1 MKSFVNPKCMAV
13 LRKYKIQIICISMG
27 FILFFIAKNFANTSD
42 SFINN
47 NFVKREGYSAYNKSY
62 EVYVD
67 GLLDREVLVK
77 LPVSHRSYSDE
88 EIDEVF
94 EKCMKVLE
102 SAILGKNPS
111 LQEVSDD
118 LNLINSIKEYGI
130 SVEWI
135 SETPELIDAM
145 GTVNNENLKEAKD
158 AVLKVF
164 LTDRKREAQ
173 YLINVRV
180 IPKNYTKEELSIKK
194 FMSKLEAI
202 DKENISKEGY
212 TLPDSFE
219 GKKLSYRQEESKDI
233 HIIWIMGIVIAILLY
248 VKDMNIFMRFVGGLL
263 SAFALGFAGFGI
275 VTFSMFFIV
284 PIVFL
289 FNLNFEFLDDKLVCR
304 PKEKIDK
311 EIKRANE
318 VRKYDPLFSIQS
330 FFGGVQNK
338 LYAVHFADTENMVNA
353 FSECDLSRQLENY
366 KDVVDMDTLSFY
378 INTYQ
383 VKDDMQ
389 IASVSVNL
397 LLRELKNG
405 KIENRK
411 EFVTMRLEKNKDCKT
426 QAVCGPSILKCIKCG
441 ANLSL
446 IEGKTCE
453 FCGNELNLKEHD
465 WVITKYH
472 THYKKSENIQ

>member
-111 LQEVSDD
+111 LQEVSGD

-248 VKDMNIFMRFVGGLL
+248 VKDMMALKDKREYKAREMLLDYPEIVSKLMVFIGAGLSVRSAWERIVIDYENLAGEKRFAYEEMSSSL
-263 SAFALGFAGFGI
+263 A
-275 VTFSMFFIV
+275 
-284 PIVFL
+284 
-289 FNLNFEFLDDKLVCR
+289 KL
-304 PKEKIDK
+304 KT
-311 EIKRANE
+311 
-318 VRKYDPLFSIQS
+318 
-330 FFGGVQNK
+330 GV
-338 LYAVHFADTENMVNA
+338 HE
-353 FSECDLSRQLENY
+353 SRVY
-366 KDVVDMDTLSFY
+366 KDFGRNCAIKQYMKLASLLDQNRKSGVNNLRQILSVEMASAWEER
-378 INTYQ
+378 IN
-383 VKDDMQ
+383 
-389 IASVSVNL
+389 IARRQGEEASTKL
-397 LLRELKNG
+397 LLPLL
-405 KIENRK
+405 
-411 EFVTMRLEKNKDCKT
+411 ML
-426 QAVCGPSILKCIKCG
+426 
-441 ANLSL
+441 L
-446 IEGKTCE
+446 IVVLIIIMLPAMMAFK
-453 FCGNELNLKEHD
+453 
-465 WVITKYH
+465 
-472 THYKKSENIQ
+472 

>member
-248 VKDMNIFMRFVGGLL
+248 VKDMMALKDKREYKAREMLLDYPEIVSKLMVFIGAGLSVRSAWERIVIDYENLAGGKRFAYEEMSSSL
-263 SAFALGFAGFGI
+263 
-275 VTFSMFFIV
+275 T
-284 PIVFL
+284 
-289 FNLNFEFLDDKLVCR
+289 KL
-304 PKEKIDK
+304 KT
-311 EIKRANE
+311 
-318 VRKYDPLFSIQS
+318 
-330 FFGGVQNK
+330 GV
-338 LYAVHFADTENMVNA
+338 HE
-353 FSECDLSRQLENY
+353 SRVY
-366 KDVVDMDTLSFY
+366 KDFGRNCAIKQYMKLASLLDQNRKSGVNNLRQILSVEMASAWEER
-378 INTYQ
+378 IN
-383 VKDDMQ
+383 
-389 IASVSVNL
+389 IARRQGEEASTKL
-397 LLRELKNG
+397 LLPLLMLL
-405 KIENRK
+405 
-411 EFVTMRLEKNKDCKT
+411 V
-426 QAVCGPSILKCIKCG
+426 VV
-441 ANLSL
+441 L
-446 IEGKTCE
+446 IIIMLPAMMAFK
-453 FCGNELNLKEHD
+453 
-465 WVITKYH
+465 
-472 THYKKSENIQ
+472 

>member
-180 IPKNYTKEELSIKK
+180 LPKNYTKEELSIKK

-248 VKDMNIFMRFVGGLL
+248 VKDMMALKDKREYKAREMLLDYPEIVSKLMVFIGAGLSVRSAWERIVIDYENLAGGKRFAYEEMSSSL
-263 SAFALGFAGFGI
+263 
-275 VTFSMFFIV
+275 T
-284 PIVFL
+284 
-289 FNLNFEFLDDKLVCR
+289 KL
-304 PKEKIDK
+304 KT
-311 EIKRANE
+311 
-318 VRKYDPLFSIQS
+318 
-330 FFGGVQNK
+330 GV
-338 LYAVHFADTENMVNA
+338 HE
-353 FSECDLSRQLENY
+353 SRVY
-366 KDVVDMDTLSFY
+366 KDFGRNCAIKQYMKLASLLDQNRKSGVNNLRQILSVEMASAWEER
-378 INTYQ
+378 INIVRRQ
-383 VKDDMQ
+383 GEE
-389 IASVSVNL
+389 ASTKL
-397 LLRELKNG
+397 LLPLL
-405 KIENRK
+405 
-411 EFVTMRLEKNKDCKT
+411 ML
-426 QAVCGPSILKCIKCG
+426 
-441 ANLSL
+441 L
-446 IEGKTCE
+446 IVVLIIIMLPAMMAFK
-453 FCGNELNLKEHD
+453 
-465 WVITKYH
+465 
-472 THYKKSENIQ
+472 

>member
-1 MKSFVNPKCMAV
+1 MKSFINPKYMAV

-67 GLLDREVLVK
+67 GLLDREVLLK

-94 EKCMKVLE
+94 EKCMQILE
-102 SAILGKNPS
+102 TAILGKNPS
-111 LQEVSDD
+111 LQEVSQD
-118 LNLINSIKEYGI
+118 LNLPNKIKEYGI

-180 IPKNYTKEELSIKK
+180 IPRTYTKEELSIKN

-248 VKDMNIFMRFVGGLL
+248 VKDMMALKDKKEYKAREMLLDYPEIVSKLMVFIGAGLSVRSAWERIVIDYENLAGGKRFAYEEMSSSL
-263 SAFALGFAGFGI
+263 
-275 VTFSMFFIV
+275 T
-284 PIVFL
+284 
-289 FNLNFEFLDDKLVCR
+289 KL
-304 PKEKIDK
+304 KT
-311 EIKRANE
+311 
-318 VRKYDPLFSIQS
+318 
-330 FFGGVQNK
+330 GV
-338 LYAVHFADTENMVNA
+338 HE
-353 FSECDLSRQLENY
+353 SRVY
-366 KDVVDMDTLSFY
+366 KDFGRNCAVKQYMKLASLLDQNRKSGVNNLRQILSVEMASAWEER
-378 INTYQ
+378 IN
-383 VKDDMQ
+383 
-389 IASVSVNL
+389 IARRQGEEASTKL
-397 LLRELKNG
+397 LLPLL
-405 KIENRK
+405 
-411 EFVTMRLEKNKDCKT
+411 ML
-426 QAVCGPSILKCIKCG
+426 
-441 ANLSL
+441 L
-446 IEGKTCE
+446 IVVLIIIMLPAMMAFK
-453 FCGNELNLKEHD
+453 
-465 WVITKYH
+465 
-472 THYKKSENIQ
+472 

>member
-94 EKCMKVLE
+94 EKCVKVLE

-248 VKDMNIFMRFVGGLL
+248 VKDMMALKDKKEYKAREMLLDYPEIVSKLMVFIGAGLSVRSAWERIVIDYENLAGGKRFAYEEMSSSL
-263 SAFALGFAGFGI
+263 
-275 VTFSMFFIV
+275 T
-284 PIVFL
+284 
-289 FNLNFEFLDDKLVCR
+289 KL
-304 PKEKIDK
+304 KT
-311 EIKRANE
+311 
-318 VRKYDPLFSIQS
+318 
-330 FFGGVQNK
+330 GV
-338 LYAVHFADTENMVNA
+338 HE
-353 FSECDLSRQLENY
+353 SRVY
-366 KDVVDMDTLSFY
+366 KDFGRNCAIKQYMKLASLLDQNRKSGVNNLRQILSVEMASAWEER
-378 INTYQ
+378 IN
-383 VKDDMQ
+383 
-389 IASVSVNL
+389 IARRQGEEASTKL
-397 LLRELKNG
+397 LLPLL
-405 KIENRK
+405 
-411 EFVTMRLEKNKDCKT
+411 ML
-426 QAVCGPSILKCIKCG
+426 
-441 ANLSL
+441 L
-446 IEGKTCE
+446 IVVLIIIMLPAMMAFK
-453 FCGNELNLKEHD
+453 
-465 WVITKYH
+465 
-472 THYKKSENIQ
+472 

>member
-130 SVEWI
+130 SVERI

-248 VKDMNIFMRFVGGLL
+248 VKDMMALKDKREYKAREMLLDYPEIVSKLMVFIGAGLSVRSAWERIVIDYENLAGGKRFAYEEMSSSL
-263 SAFALGFAGFGI
+263 
-275 VTFSMFFIV
+275 T
-284 PIVFL
+284 
-289 FNLNFEFLDDKLVCR
+289 KL
-304 PKEKIDK
+304 KT
-311 EIKRANE
+311 
-318 VRKYDPLFSIQS
+318 
-330 FFGGVQNK
+330 GV
-338 LYAVHFADTENMVNA
+338 HE
-353 FSECDLSRQLENY
+353 SRVY
-366 KDVVDMDTLSFY
+366 KDFGRNCAIKQYMKLASLLDQNRKSGVNNLRQILSVEMASAWEER
-378 INTYQ
+378 IN
-383 VKDDMQ
+383 
-389 IASVSVNL
+389 IARRQGEEASTKL
-397 LLRELKNG
+397 LLPLL
-405 KIENRK
+405 
-411 EFVTMRLEKNKDCKT
+411 ML
-426 QAVCGPSILKCIKCG
+426 
-441 ANLSL
+441 L
-446 IEGKTCE
+446 IVVLIIIMLPAMMAFK
-453 FCGNELNLKEHD
+453 
-465 WVITKYH
+465 
-472 THYKKSENIQ
+472 

>member
-1 MKSFVNPKCMAV
+1 MAV

-130 SVEWI
+130 LVEWI

-248 VKDMNIFMRFVGGLL
+248 VKDMMALKDKREYKAREMLLDYPEIVSKLMVFIGAGLSVRSAWERIVIDYENLAGGKRFAYEEMSSSL
-263 SAFALGFAGFGI
+263 
-275 VTFSMFFIV
+275 T
-284 PIVFL
+284 
-289 FNLNFEFLDDKLVCR
+289 KL
-304 PKEKIDK
+304 KT
-311 EIKRANE
+311 
-318 VRKYDPLFSIQS
+318 
-330 FFGGVQNK
+330 GV
-338 LYAVHFADTENMVNA
+338 HE
-353 FSECDLSRQLENY
+353 SRVY
-366 KDVVDMDTLSFY
+366 KDFGRNCAIKQYMKLASLLDQNRKSGVNNLRQILSVEMASAWEER
-378 INTYQ
+378 IN
-383 VKDDMQ
+383 
-389 IASVSVNL
+389 IARRQGEEASTKL
-397 LLRELKNG
+397 LLPLL
-405 KIENRK
+405 
-411 EFVTMRLEKNKDCKT
+411 ML
-426 QAVCGPSILKCIKCG
+426 
-441 ANLSL
+441 L
-446 IEGKTCE
+446 IVVLIIIMLPAMMAFK
-453 FCGNELNLKEHD
+453 
-465 WVITKYH
+465 
-472 THYKKSENIQ
+472 

>member
-102 SAILGKNPS
+102 SAILGNNPS
-111 LQEVSDD
+111 IQEVSGD

-248 VKDMNIFMRFVGGLL
+248 VKDMMALKDKREYKAREMLLDYPEIVSKLMVFIGAGLSVRSAWERIVIDYENLAGEKRFAYEEMSSSL
-263 SAFALGFAGFGI
+263 A
-275 VTFSMFFIV
+275 
-284 PIVFL
+284 
-289 FNLNFEFLDDKLVCR
+289 KL
-304 PKEKIDK
+304 KT
-311 EIKRANE
+311 
-318 VRKYDPLFSIQS
+318 
-330 FFGGVQNK
+330 GV
-338 LYAVHFADTENMVNA
+338 HE
-353 FSECDLSRQLENY
+353 SRVY
-366 KDVVDMDTLSFY
+366 KDFGRNCAIKQYMKLASLLDQNRKSGVNNLRQILSVEMASAWEER
-378 INTYQ
+378 IN
-383 VKDDMQ
+383 
-389 IASVSVNL
+389 IARRQGEEANTKL
-397 LLRELKNG
+397 LLPLL
-405 KIENRK
+405 
-411 EFVTMRLEKNKDCKT
+411 ML
-426 QAVCGPSILKCIKCG
+426 
-441 ANLSL
+441 L
-446 IEGKTCE
+446 IVVLIIIMLPAMMAFK
-453 FCGNELNLKEHD
+453 
-465 WVITKYH
+465 
-472 THYKKSENIQ
+472 

>member
-1 MKSFVNPKCMAV
+1 MKSFINPKCMAV

-94 EKCMKVLE
+94 EKCVKVLE

-248 VKDMNIFMRFVGGLL
+248 VKDMMALKDKKEYKAREMLLDYPEIVSKLMVFIGAGLSVRSAWERIVIDYENLAGGKRFAYEEMSSSL
-263 SAFALGFAGFGI
+263 
-275 VTFSMFFIV
+275 T
-284 PIVFL
+284 
-289 FNLNFEFLDDKLVCR
+289 KL
-304 PKEKIDK
+304 KT
-311 EIKRANE
+311 
-318 VRKYDPLFSIQS
+318 
-330 FFGGVQNK
+330 GV
-338 LYAVHFADTENMVNA
+338 HE
-353 FSECDLSRQLENY
+353 SRVY
-366 KDVVDMDTLSFY
+366 KDFGRNCAIKQYMKLASLLDQNRKSGVNNLRQILSVEMASAWEER
-378 INTYQ
+378 IN
-383 VKDDMQ
+383 
-389 IASVSVNL
+389 IARRQGEEASTKL
-397 LLRELKNG
+397 LLPLL
-405 KIENRK
+405 
-411 EFVTMRLEKNKDCKT
+411 ML
-426 QAVCGPSILKCIKCG
+426 
-441 ANLSL
+441 L
-446 IEGKTCE
+446 IVVLIIIMLPAMMAFK
-453 FCGNELNLKEHD
+453 
-465 WVITKYH
+465 
-472 THYKKSENIQ
+472 

>member
-1 MKSFVNPKCMAV
+1 MKSFINPKCMAV

-94 EKCMKVLE
+94 EKCVKVLE

-248 VKDMNIFMRFVGGLL
+248 VKDMMALKDKREYKAREMLLDYPEIVSKLMVFIGAGLSVRSAWERIVIDYENLAGGKRFAYEEMSSSL
-263 SAFALGFAGFGI
+263 
-275 VTFSMFFIV
+275 T
-284 PIVFL
+284 
-289 FNLNFEFLDDKLVCR
+289 KL
-304 PKEKIDK
+304 KT
-311 EIKRANE
+311 
-318 VRKYDPLFSIQS
+318 
-330 FFGGVQNK
+330 GV
-338 LYAVHFADTENMVNA
+338 HE
-353 FSECDLSRQLENY
+353 SRVY
-366 KDVVDMDTLSFY
+366 KDFGRNCAIKQYMKLASLLDQNRKSGVNNLRQILSVEMASAWEER
-378 INTYQ
+378 IN
-383 VKDDMQ
+383 
-389 IASVSVNL
+389 IARRQGEEASTKL
-397 LLRELKNG
+397 LLPLL
-405 KIENRK
+405 
-411 EFVTMRLEKNKDCKT
+411 ML
-426 QAVCGPSILKCIKCG
+426 
-441 ANLSL
+441 L
-446 IEGKTCE
+446 IVVLIIIMLPAMMAFK
-453 FCGNELNLKEHD
+453 
-465 WVITKYH
+465 
-472 THYKKSENIQ
+472 

>member
-111 LQEVSDD
+111 LQEVSQD
-118 LNLINSIKEYGI
+118 LNLINNIKEYGI

-180 IPKNYTKEELSIKK
+180 IPRTYTKEELSIKN

-248 VKDMNIFMRFVGGLL
+248 VKDMMALKDKREYKAREMLLDYPEIVSKLMVFIGAGLSVRSAWERIVIDYENLAGGKRFAYEEMSISL
-263 SAFALGFAGFGI
+263 A
-275 VTFSMFFIV
+275 
-284 PIVFL
+284 
-289 FNLNFEFLDDKLVCR
+289 KL
-304 PKEKIDK
+304 KT
-311 EIKRANE
+311 
-318 VRKYDPLFSIQS
+318 
-330 FFGGVQNK
+330 GV
-338 LYAVHFADTENMVNA
+338 HE
-353 FSECDLSRQLENY
+353 SRVY
-366 KDVVDMDTLSFY
+366 KDFGRNCAIKQYMKLASLLDQNRKSGVNNLRQILSVEMASAWEER
-378 INTYQ
+378 IN
-383 VKDDMQ
+383 
-389 IASVSVNL
+389 IARRQGEEASTKL
-397 LLRELKNG
+397 LLPLL
-405 KIENRK
+405 
-411 EFVTMRLEKNKDCKT
+411 ML
-426 QAVCGPSILKCIKCG
+426 
-441 ANLSL
+441 L
-446 IEGKTCE
+446 IVVLIIIMLPAMMAFK
-453 FCGNELNLKEHD
+453 
-465 WVITKYH
+465 
-472 THYKKSENIQ
+472 

>member
-135 SETPELIDAM
+135 SETPELIDSM

-248 VKDMNIFMRFVGGLL
+248 VKDMMALKDKREYKAREMLLDYPEIVSKLMVFIGAGLSVRSAWERIVIDYENLAGGKRFAYEEMSSSL
-263 SAFALGFAGFGI
+263 
-275 VTFSMFFIV
+275 T
-284 PIVFL
+284 
-289 FNLNFEFLDDKLVCR
+289 KL
-304 PKEKIDK
+304 KT
-311 EIKRANE
+311 
-318 VRKYDPLFSIQS
+318 
-330 FFGGVQNK
+330 GV
-338 LYAVHFADTENMVNA
+338 HE
-353 FSECDLSRQLENY
+353 SRVY
-366 KDVVDMDTLSFY
+366 KDFGRNCAIKQYMKLASLLDQNRKSGVNNLRQILSVEMASAWEER
-378 INTYQ
+378 IN
-383 VKDDMQ
+383 
-389 IASVSVNL
+389 IARRQGEEASTKL
-397 LLRELKNG
+397 LLPLL
-405 KIENRK
+405 
-411 EFVTMRLEKNKDCKT
+411 ML
-426 QAVCGPSILKCIKCG
+426 
-441 ANLSL
+441 L
-446 IEGKTCE
+446 IVVLIIIMLPAMMAFK
-453 FCGNELNLKEHD
+453 
-465 WVITKYH
+465 
-472 THYKKSENIQ
+472 

>member
-94 EKCMKVLE
+94 EKCVKVLE

-248 VKDMNIFMRFVGGLL
+248 VKDMMALKDKREYKAREMLLDYPEIVSKLMVFIGAGLSVRSAWERIVIDYENLAGGKRFAYEEMSSSL
-263 SAFALGFAGFGI
+263 
-275 VTFSMFFIV
+275 T
-284 PIVFL
+284 
-289 FNLNFEFLDDKLVCR
+289 KL
-304 PKEKIDK
+304 KT
-311 EIKRANE
+311 
-318 VRKYDPLFSIQS
+318 
-330 FFGGVQNK
+330 GV
-338 LYAVHFADTENMVNA
+338 HE
-353 FSECDLSRQLENY
+353 SRVY
-366 KDVVDMDTLSFY
+366 KDFGRNCAIKQYMKLASLLDQNRKSGVNNLRQILSVEMASAWEER
-378 INTYQ
+378 IN
-383 VKDDMQ
+383 
-389 IASVSVNL
+389 IARRQGEEASTKL
-397 LLRELKNG
+397 LLPLLMLL
-405 KIENRK
+405 I
-411 EFVTMRLEKNKDCKT
+411 VVLIIIMLPTMMAFK
-426 QAVCGPSILKCIKCG
+426 
-441 ANLSL
+441 
-446 IEGKTCE
+446 
-453 FCGNELNLKEHD
+453 
-465 WVITKYH
+465 
-472 THYKKSENIQ
+472 

>member
-102 SAILGKNPS
+102 SAIPGKNPS

-248 VKDMNIFMRFVGGLL
+248 VKDMMALKDKREYKAREMLLDYPEIVSKLMVFIGAGLSVRSAWERIVIDYENLAGGKRFAYEEMSSSL
-263 SAFALGFAGFGI
+263 
-275 VTFSMFFIV
+275 T
-284 PIVFL
+284 
-289 FNLNFEFLDDKLVCR
+289 KL
-304 PKEKIDK
+304 KT
-311 EIKRANE
+311 
-318 VRKYDPLFSIQS
+318 
-330 FFGGVQNK
+330 GV
-338 LYAVHFADTENMVNA
+338 HE
-353 FSECDLSRQLENY
+353 SRVY
-366 KDVVDMDTLSFY
+366 KDFGRNCAIKQYMKLASLLDQNRKSGVNNLRQILSVEMASAWEER
-378 INTYQ
+378 IN
-383 VKDDMQ
+383 
-389 IASVSVNL
+389 IARRQGEEASTKL
-397 LLRELKNG
+397 LLPLL
-405 KIENRK
+405 
-411 EFVTMRLEKNKDCKT
+411 ML
-426 QAVCGPSILKCIKCG
+426 
-441 ANLSL
+441 L
-446 IEGKTCE
+446 IVVLIIIMLPAMMAFK
-453 FCGNELNLKEHD
+453 
-465 WVITKYH
+465 
-472 THYKKSENIQ
+472 

>member
-248 VKDMNIFMRFVGGLL
+248 VKDMMALKDKREYKAREMLLDYPEIVSKLMVFIGAGLSVRSAWERIVIDYENLAGGKRFAYEEMSSSL
-263 SAFALGFAGFGI
+263 
-275 VTFSMFFIV
+275 T
-284 PIVFL
+284 
-289 FNLNFEFLDDKLVCR
+289 KL
-304 PKEKIDK
+304 KT
-311 EIKRANE
+311 
-318 VRKYDPLFSIQS
+318 
-330 FFGGVQNK
+330 GV
-338 LYAVHFADTENMVNA
+338 HE
-353 FSECDLSRQLENY
+353 SRVY
-366 KDVVDMDTLSFY
+366 KDFGRNCAIKQYMKLASLLDQNRKSGVNNLRQILSVEMASAWEER
-378 INTYQ
+378 IN
-383 VKDDMQ
+383 
-389 IASVSVNL
+389 IARRQGEEASTKL
-397 LLRELKNG
+397 LLPLL
-405 KIENRK
+405 
-411 EFVTMRLEKNKDCKT
+411 ML
-426 QAVCGPSILKCIKCG
+426 
-441 ANLSL
+441 L
-446 IEGKTCE
+446 IVVLIIIMLPAMMAFK
-453 FCGNELNLKEHD
+453 
-465 WVITKYH
+465 
-472 THYKKSENIQ
+472 

>member
-111 LQEVSDD
+111 LQEVSGD

-248 VKDMNIFMRFVGGLL
+248 VKDMMALKDKREYKAREMLLDYPEIVSKLMVFIGAGLSVRSAWERIVIDYENLAGGKRFAYEEMSSSL
-263 SAFALGFAGFGI
+263 
-275 VTFSMFFIV
+275 T
-284 PIVFL
+284 
-289 FNLNFEFLDDKLVCR
+289 KL
-304 PKEKIDK
+304 KT
-311 EIKRANE
+311 
-318 VRKYDPLFSIQS
+318 
-330 FFGGVQNK
+330 GV
-338 LYAVHFADTENMVNA
+338 HE
-353 FSECDLSRQLENY
+353 SRVY
-366 KDVVDMDTLSFY
+366 KDFGRNCAIKQYMKLASLLDQNRKSGVNNLRQILSVEMASAWEER
-378 INTYQ
+378 IN
-383 VKDDMQ
+383 
-389 IASVSVNL
+389 IARRQGEEASTKL
-397 LLRELKNG
+397 LLPLL
-405 KIENRK
+405 
-411 EFVTMRLEKNKDCKT
+411 ML
-426 QAVCGPSILKCIKCG
+426 
-441 ANLSL
+441 L
-446 IEGKTCE
+446 IVVLIIIMLPAMMAFK
-453 FCGNELNLKEHD
+453 
-465 WVITKYH
+465 
-472 THYKKSENIQ
+472 

>member
-248 VKDMNIFMRFVGGLL
+248 VKDMMALKDKREYKAREMLLDYPEIVSKLMVFIGAGLSVRSAWERIVIDYENLAGGKRFAYEEMSSSL
-263 SAFALGFAGFGI
+263 A
-275 VTFSMFFIV
+275 
-284 PIVFL
+284 
-289 FNLNFEFLDDKLVCR
+289 KL
-304 PKEKIDK
+304 KT
-311 EIKRANE
+311 
-318 VRKYDPLFSIQS
+318 
-330 FFGGVQNK
+330 GV
-338 LYAVHFADTENMVNA
+338 HE
-353 FSECDLSRQLENY
+353 SRVY
-366 KDVVDMDTLSFY
+366 KDFGRNCAIKQYMKLASLLDQNRKSGVNNLRQILSVEMASAWEER
-378 INTYQ
+378 IN
-383 VKDDMQ
+383 
-389 IASVSVNL
+389 IARRQGEEASTKL
-397 LLRELKNG
+397 LLPLL
-405 KIENRK
+405 
-411 EFVTMRLEKNKDCKT
+411 ML
-426 QAVCGPSILKCIKCG
+426 
-441 ANLSL
+441 L
-446 IEGKTCE
+446 IVVLIIIMLPAMMAFK
-453 FCGNELNLKEHD
+453 
-465 WVITKYH
+465 
-472 THYKKSENIQ
+472 

>member
-219 GKKLSYRQEESKDI
+219 EKKLSYRQDESKDI

-248 VKDMNIFMRFVGGLL
+248 VKDMMALKDKREYKAREMLLDYPEIVSKLMVFIGAGLSVRSAWERIVIDYENLAGGKRFAYEEMSSSL
-263 SAFALGFAGFGI
+263 
-275 VTFSMFFIV
+275 T
-284 PIVFL
+284 
-289 FNLNFEFLDDKLVCR
+289 KL
-304 PKEKIDK
+304 KT
-311 EIKRANE
+311 
-318 VRKYDPLFSIQS
+318 
-330 FFGGVQNK
+330 GV
-338 LYAVHFADTENMVNA
+338 HE
-353 FSECDLSRQLENY
+353 SRVY
-366 KDVVDMDTLSFY
+366 KDFGRNCAIKQYMKLASLLDQNRKSGVNNLRQILSVEMASAWEER
-378 INTYQ
+378 IN
-383 VKDDMQ
+383 
-389 IASVSVNL
+389 IARRQGEEASTKL
-397 LLRELKNG
+397 LLPLL
-405 KIENRK
+405 
-411 EFVTMRLEKNKDCKT
+411 ML
-426 QAVCGPSILKCIKCG
+426 
-441 ANLSL
+441 L
-446 IEGKTCE
+446 IVVLIIIMLPAMMAFK
-453 FCGNELNLKEHD
+453 
-465 WVITKYH
+465 
-472 THYKKSENIQ
+472 

>member
-1 MKSFVNPKCMAV
+1 MKSFINPKCMAV

-248 VKDMNIFMRFVGGLL
+248 VKDMMALKDKREYKAREMLLDYPEIVSKLMVFIGAGLSVRSAWERIVIDYENLAGGKRFAYEEMSSSL
-263 SAFALGFAGFGI
+263 
-275 VTFSMFFIV
+275 T
-284 PIVFL
+284 
-289 FNLNFEFLDDKLVCR
+289 KL
-304 PKEKIDK
+304 KT
-311 EIKRANE
+311 
-318 VRKYDPLFSIQS
+318 
-330 FFGGVQNK
+330 GV
-338 LYAVHFADTENMVNA
+338 HE
-353 FSECDLSRQLENY
+353 SRVY
-366 KDVVDMDTLSFY
+366 KDFGRNCAIKQYMKLASLLDQNRKSGVNNLRQILSVEMASAWEER
-378 INTYQ
+378 IN
-383 VKDDMQ
+383 
-389 IASVSVNL
+389 IARRQGEEASTKL
-397 LLRELKNG
+397 LLPLL
-405 KIENRK
+405 
-411 EFVTMRLEKNKDCKT
+411 ML
-426 QAVCGPSILKCIKCG
+426 
-441 ANLSL
+441 L
-446 IEGKTCE
+446 IVVLIIIMLPAMIAFK
-453 FCGNELNLKEHD
+453 
-465 WVITKYH
+465 
-472 THYKKSENIQ
+472 

>member
-94 EKCMKVLE
+94 EKCVKVLE

-130 SVEWI
+130 LVEWI

-248 VKDMNIFMRFVGGLL
+248 VKDMMALKDKREYKAREMLLDYPEIVSKLMVFIGAGLSVRSAWERIVIDYENLAGGKRFAYEEMSSSL
-263 SAFALGFAGFGI
+263 
-275 VTFSMFFIV
+275 T
-284 PIVFL
+284 
-289 FNLNFEFLDDKLVCR
+289 KL
-304 PKEKIDK
+304 KT
-311 EIKRANE
+311 
-318 VRKYDPLFSIQS
+318 
-330 FFGGVQNK
+330 GV
-338 LYAVHFADTENMVNA
+338 HE
-353 FSECDLSRQLENY
+353 SRVY
-366 KDVVDMDTLSFY
+366 KDFGRNCAIKQYMKLASLLDQNRKSGVNNLRQILSVEMASAWEER
-378 INTYQ
+378 IN
-383 VKDDMQ
+383 
-389 IASVSVNL
+389 IARRQGEEASTKL
-397 LLRELKNG
+397 LLPLL
-405 KIENRK
+405 
-411 EFVTMRLEKNKDCKT
+411 ML
-426 QAVCGPSILKCIKCG
+426 
-441 ANLSL
+441 L
-446 IEGKTCE
+446 IVVLIIIMLPAMMAFK
-453 FCGNELNLKEHD
+453 
-465 WVITKYH
+465 
-472 THYKKSENIQ
+472 